1 MDHLRP
7 EIIDN
12 LFKRKS
18 KLKSQ
23 QLASVSKEPLKTTSS
38 SQIPTPSKIEI
49 IGHVTE
55 DGEFSEKKDILQ
67 VEVERDFGSTT
78 AKINGDFIES
88 VKLEVKK
95 EGTFVNLKR
104 KNGKTDVVKFENR
117 YLYKKKLLKFKGAID
132 CKRNQFT
139 VFEANLN

>member
-1 MDHLRP
+1 M
-7 EIIDN
+7 
-12 LFKRKS
+12 
-18 KLKSQ
+18 
-23 QLASVSKEPLKTTSS
+23 AASKESLKTTSS
-38 SQIPTPSKIEI
+38 SHIPTPSKIGI
-49 IGHVTE
+49 LGHVSESGDFT
-55 DGEFSEKKDILQ
+55 EKKDILQ
-67 VEVERDFGSTT
+67 VGVVERDFGSTT

-132 CKRNQFT
+132 GKRNQFT